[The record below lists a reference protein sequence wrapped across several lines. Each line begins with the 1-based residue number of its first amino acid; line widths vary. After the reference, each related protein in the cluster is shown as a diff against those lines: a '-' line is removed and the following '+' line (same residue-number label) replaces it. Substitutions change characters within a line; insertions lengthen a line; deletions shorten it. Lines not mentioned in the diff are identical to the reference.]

1 MHETDNGFSEVQ
13 KGQLS
18 QYDLEIKQMMESP
31 PVNHLVTL
39 GCTTDLVYN
48 LFIYHKLNLNASLM
62 YDTHERPK
70 TEINTKG
77 LDFLVSG

>member
-13 KGQLS
+13 KGKFS
-18 QYDLEIKQMMESP
+18 QYDFEIKQMMESP
-31 PVNHLVTL
+31 PVTL
-39 GCTTDLVYN
+39 GCTTDLVYS
-48 LFIYHKLNLNASLM
+48 LFIFHKLYLTASLM
-62 YDTHERPK
+62 YDTQERPK

>member
-1 MHETDNGFSEVQ
+1 
-13 KGQLS
+13 
-18 QYDLEIKQMMESP
+18 MMESP
-31 PVNHLVTL
+31 PVTL

-48 LFIYHKLNLNASLM
+48 LFIFHKLYLTASLM
-62 YDTHERPK
+62 YDTQERPK

>member
-31 PVNHLVTL
+31 PMNHLVTL
-39 GCTTDLVYN
+39 GCNTDLVYN
-48 LFIYHKLNLNASLM
+48 LIIFHKLNLNASLM
-62 YDTHERPK
+62 YDTQERPK

-77 LDFLVSG
+77 LDFVVSG

>member
-18 QYDLEIKQMMESP
+18 QYDFEIKQMMESP
-31 PVNHLVTL
+31 PVTL
-39 GCTTDLVYN
+39 CCTTDLVYN
-48 LFIYHKLNLNASLM
+48 LFIFHKLYLTASLM
-62 YDTHERPK
+62 YDTQERPK

>member
-18 QYDLEIKQMMESP
+18 QYDSEIKQMMESP

-39 GCTTDLVYN
+39 GCTTDLVCN
-48 LFIYHKLNLNASLM
+48 LFIFNKLSLSAQCMIHKAKDRNK
-62 YDTHERPK
+62 Y
-70 TEINTKG
+70 
-77 LDFLVSG
+77 